1 MYLSNMKVALELEF
15 PDEHAASVIRQ
26 LQDLPEMTIRFLKT
40 DILAQQSAS
49 TGQHLAGK
57 VPLSEQEQNELLD
70 KVFGSW
76 QQEEGEE
83 DLMSQIYGSRRDAP
97 REVNL

>member
-1 MYLSNMKVALELEF
+1 MRVALELEF
-15 PDEHAASVIRQ
+15 PDEQAASVMRK

-40 DILAQQSAS
+40 DALEPRSPLAVQHF
-49 TGQHLAGK
+49 TGK
-57 VPLSEQEQNELLD
+57 TPMSEQEQNELLD
-70 KVFGSW
+70 RVFGSW
-76 QQEEGEE
+76 QQEDGEE

>member
-1 MYLSNMKVALELEF
+1 MKVALELEF
-15 PDEHAASVIRQ
+15 PDEQAASVLRK

-40 DILAQQSAS
+40 DIPAQLKV
-49 TGQHLAGK
+49 QHLIGK

>member
-1 MYLSNMKVALELEF
+1 
-15 PDEHAASVIRQ
+15 
-26 LQDLPEMTIRFLKT
+26 MTIRFLRT
-40 DILAQQSAS
+40 DALEQRHPWAV
-49 TGQHLAGK
+49 QHFIGK
-57 VPLSEQEQNELLD
+57 APLSEKEQNELLD

-97 REVNL
+97 REVNI

>member
-1 MYLSNMKVALELEF
+1 MRVALELEF
-15 PDEHAASVIRQ
+15 PDELAASVMRQ
-26 LQDLPEMTIRFLKT
+26 LQELPEMTVRFLKT
-40 DILAQQSAS
+40 DLLAQRSITTA
-49 TGQHLAGK
+49 QHLVGK
-57 VPLSEQEQNELLD
+57 APLSEQEQNELLN
-70 KVFGSW
+70 KVFGGW

>member
-1 MYLSNMKVALELEF
+1 MKVALELEF
-15 PDEHAASVIRQ
+15 PDEQAASVMRQ
-26 LQDLPEMTIRFLKT
+26 LQSLPKMTIRFLETDAQAQYAEQLKGKT
-40 DILAQQSAS
+40 
-49 TGQHLAGK
+49 
-57 VPLSEQEQNELLD
+57 PLSEQEQHALLD

-76 QQEEGEE
+76 QQDEGEE

>member
-1 MYLSNMKVALELEF
+1 MRVAIELEF
-15 PDEHAASVIRQ
+15 PDEQAASVMRK

-40 DILAQQSAS
+40 DALMLRSPLAV
-49 TGQHLAGK
+49 QHFIGK
-57 VPLSEQEQNELLD
+57 APLSEQEQSQLLD

>member
-1 MYLSNMKVALELEF
+1 MRVALELEF
-15 PDEHAASVIRQ
+15 PDEQAASVMRQ
-26 LQDLPEMTIRFLKT
+26 LQSLPEMTIRFLGPRNALTTQLPARK
-40 DILAQQSAS
+40 S
-49 TGQHLAGK
+49 
-57 VPLSEQEQNELLD
+57 PLSEQEQNELLD

-83 DLMSQIYGSRRDAP
+83 DLMTQIYGSRRDAP

>member
-1 MYLSNMKVALELEF
+1 MRVALELEF
-15 PDEHAASVIRQ
+15 PDEQAASVMRK

-40 DILAQQSAS
+40 DALEQRNPLAV
-49 TGQHLAGK
+49 QHFIGK
-57 VPLSEQEQNELLD
+57 APLSEQEQNELLD

-83 DLMSQIYGSRRDAP
+83 DLMSQIYGSRCDAP